1 LEEEII
7 LEDSFKNTLF
17 AFILL
22 SLFGMLILTSVVSVG
37 TTYERNTSEVVGGSL
52 SISKFND
59 SISSIEENSK
69 ALKERFD
76 KGSIWSAIAGIVVE
90 GIFGIVKDMVSMI
103 LLPFD
108 IIADIMIDQFN
119 LPAFV
124 TSVLLGLL
132 ILGIIFAI
140 WQLLKIGN

>member
-1 LEEEII
+1 M
-7 LEDSFKNTLF
+7 EDQFKNTLF

-22 SLFGMLILTSVVSVG
+22 SLFGMLILSAVVSVG
-37 TTYERNTSEVVGGSL
+37 NTYEMNTSEVVGGSL
-52 SISKFND
+52 SINKFND
-59 SISSIEENSK
+59 SISSVEANSK

-108 IIADIMIDQFN
+108 IVADIMIDQFQ
-119 LPAFV
+119 LPAYV
-124 TSVLLGLL
+124 TSVILGLL

-140 WQLLKIGN
+140 WQLLKI